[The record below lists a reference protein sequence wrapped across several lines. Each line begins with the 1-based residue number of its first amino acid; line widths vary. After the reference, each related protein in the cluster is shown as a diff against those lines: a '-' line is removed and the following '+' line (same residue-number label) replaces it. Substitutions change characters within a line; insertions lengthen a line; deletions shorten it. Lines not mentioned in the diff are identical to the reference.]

1 MNDNEILAAIESTRQ
16 EICSR
21 LDSIEQRLAA
31 SEKTQGA
38 SHALYQCLYALCG
51 GKPTREGRDDR
62 DAARSEDIGATIKAL
77 RKAAGLT
84 QRELAEKSGVSYSYL
99 TKLESGESD
108 NPTVAVLKAIEEA
121 AQSAEFESS
130 VII

>member
-1 MNDNEILAAIESTRQ
+1 MNDNEILAAIEIMRQ

-38 SHALYQCLYALCG
+38 AHALYQCLYALC
-51 GKPTREGRDDR
+51 
-62 DAARSEDIGATIKAL
+62 EDIGATIKAL

-121 AQSAEFESS
+121 AQSADASN
-130 VII
+130 